1 MKKTDLYK
9 ETFNQKLVVLS
20 EFDLIG
26 ALGKIIARVRRRL
39 MNLSEVN
46 TYFCT

>member
-1 MKKTDLYK
+1 MKKTDLSK

-39 MNLSEVN
+39 ISLSEEN
-46 TYFCT
+46 IYYCT